1 VIGMVTVATAT
12 ADRAA
17 YPSPRPTPNVHRTPQ
32 ILREAA
38 GNAGQAG

>member
-1 VIGMVTVATAT
+1 MVTVATAT

-32 ILREAA
+32 ILRQGGATA
-38 GNAGQAG
+38 NTGA

>member
-1 VIGMVTVATAT
+1 MVTVATAT

-17 YPSPRPTPNVHRTPQ
+17 YPSPRPTPNVHRPAQ
-32 ILREAA
+32 IMREAA